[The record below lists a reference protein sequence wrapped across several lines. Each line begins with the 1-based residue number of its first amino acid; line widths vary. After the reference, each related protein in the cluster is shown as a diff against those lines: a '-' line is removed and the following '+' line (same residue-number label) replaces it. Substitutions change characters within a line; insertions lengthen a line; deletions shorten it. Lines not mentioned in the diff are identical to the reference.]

1 MKSSDIKSCLVNNPD
16 SEVFVHIE
24 GECYYPIKSIVHTPD
39 NKIIIVCKDIKKVK
53 VE

>member
-1 MKSSDIKSCLVNNPD
+1 MKSSDIKAYLVNNPE

-24 GECYYPIKSIVHTPD
+24 GDCYYPIKGIVHTND